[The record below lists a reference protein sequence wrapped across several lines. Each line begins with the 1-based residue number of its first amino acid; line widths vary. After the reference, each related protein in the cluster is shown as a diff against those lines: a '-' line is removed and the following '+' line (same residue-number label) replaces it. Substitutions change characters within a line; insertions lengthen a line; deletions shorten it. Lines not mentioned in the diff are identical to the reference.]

1 MFLLGLEMYKHLAE
15 VAVKV
20 VSGVMN
26 PTLAAVA
33 MSILN
38 VVLASRIPNWC
49 VTNPATAESILSE
62 PALEEFF
69 DALQEDVERCL
80 AEARPCQIQ
89 SPETYHPQPSG
100 VAQATAPLPSRRSRV
115 SLAEDPSARTS
126 FGRALSRSSSSASV
140 YHDAVEWDY
149 DSRVGLHSTAASPSC
164 RQVCRWCCSAAR
176 CTLSVSRTP
185 FAAMLCFGSA
195 SFCIWPDGW
204 QGGTEDLQPVLLFL
218 FSAGALL

>member
-1 MFLLGLEMYKHLAE
+1 GDERDVELGSEE
-15 VAVKV
+15 
-20 VSGVMN
+20 
-26 PTLAAVA
+26 
-33 MSILN
+33 
-38 VVLASRIPNWC
+38 
-49 VTNPATAESILSE
+49 E

-218 FSAGALL
+218 FSAGALLSASLPACLRRAASLCP